1 VKLRESLRVLR
12 PAVMP
17 GVYLLFTLAVF
28 WPLWTPIE
36 GGRGSWRFDPR
47 YEYWGDLVFQARTL
61 MDGVIGMWNPHDRG
75 GFPLYGDP
83 QPGLLYPPNWPI
95 WIWGLVADGVPYLA
109 ITVKILAH
117 WLFGAVGM
125 HLLLR
130 RLKVAE
136 PGCYVGGIIF
146 GWSCPKMRYGGSALN
161 WSLAWIPWVLLAAHW
176 FAERPSK
183 RRGVVLGTT
192 VAMLLLAGAPA
203 VMLYMLVI
211 AVPFGLYAL
220 RGRLRASLGAIAF
233 SAGVAALWLAPL
245 VVSNLEQLPAS
256 VRQTRDFAFVAG
268 SAFTPGHV
276 ISFLVP
282 RASGENVY
290 FGLLPLLAAGAV
302 VAALRPRALVLL
314 GVAAAG
320 VALALGEHA
329 GVMPAVASSFKPFA
343 LFRQAHRYMFITS
356 TAMAVL
362 AGLGVGYLIAVA
374 GEERARL
381 ARRLTWVASAV
392 TFAVGMALLVA
403 YVMTDRVTHPK
414 VDAFGLAFLSCAAGT
429 WLVRALLTAGEARRA
444 LVAWLVVVLVALDLW
459 TASSHLVKNGFTP
472 PPVMRHD
479 VLATELPGLETE
491 WRVYDYGL
499 IDYRPGTRLGIRDF
513 GGYEDDPLG
522 LSRYTEFLGAA
533 KRNLRLFGHANVRW
547 ITVDPKRQP
556 PIRPPADW
564 KAQAPNVFEVP
575 EVAPAVFYVPRPVR
589 VGSPGEALQKLAAMV
604 PGQTAV
610 VEGQAPEGP
619 AGAGPVAGRLVTLE
633 PNRLVAEI
641 ETPGPGLVVVSEAY
655 FPAWQATVNGEP
667 VELVPANAMFRGVP
681 VAGAGVQRIE
691 MQLSPFR
698 FWGLLPLYLAA
709 MLLLALAISPGWERL
724 RGLRRPRTST
734 PPRSGPPTA

>member
-1 VKLRESLRVLR
+1 MLR
-12 PAVMP
+12 PALMP
-17 GVYLLFTLAVF
+17 AAYLLFTLAVF

-36 GGRGSWRFDPR
+36 GGRGFWRFDPR

-61 MDGVIGMWNPHDRG
+61 MDGVVGMWNPYDRG
-75 GFPLYGDP
+75 GLPLYGDP
-83 QPGLLYPPNWPI
+83 QPGFLYPPNWPI
-95 WIWGLVADGVPYLA
+95 WIWGLLADGVPHVA

-117 WLFGAVGM
+117 WVFGAAGM
-125 HLLLR
+125 HLFLR
-130 RLKVAE
+130 RLRVAE

-203 VMLYMLVI
+203 VVLYMLVI
-211 AVPFGLYAL
+211 AVPFGLFAL
-220 RGRLRASLGAIAF
+220 RGRIRASLGAIAVA
-233 SAGVAALWLAPL
+233 AGVAALWLAPL
-245 VVSNLEQLPAS
+245 VISNLEQLPAS
-256 VRQTRDFAFVAG
+256 VRQTRDLAFVAG

-302 VAALRPRALVLL
+302 VAALRPRALVFL

-320 VALALGEHA
+320 IALALGEHA
-329 GVMPAVASSFKPFA
+329 GVMPSVASSIKPFA
-343 LFRQAHRYMFITS
+343 LFRQAHRYLFITS
-356 TAMAVL
+356 TAVAVL
-362 AGLGVGYLIAVA
+362 AGLGVGYLIAAA

-381 ARRLTWVASAV
+381 ARRLTWVAAAV
-392 TFAVGMALLVA
+392 TFAIGMAYLVA

-414 VDAFGLAFLSCAAGT
+414 MDALGLAFLSCAAGT
-429 WLVRALLTAGEARRA
+429 WLLRALLTASEARRA
-444 LVAWLVVVLVALDLW
+444 LVGWLVVVLVGLDLW
-459 TASSHLVKNGFTP
+459 TASSHLVRVGFTP

-522 LSRYTEFLGAA
+522 LSRYAELLRAA
-533 KRNLRLFGHANVRW
+533 KRNPRMFGHANVRW
-547 ITVDPKRQP
+547 ITVDPERRP
-556 PIRPPADW
+556 PIRPPGDW
-564 KAQAPNVFEVP
+564 KTQAPNVFEVP

-589 VGSPGEALQKLAAMV
+589 VGSPGEGLQKLAGMV
-604 PGQTAV
+604 PGQGAV
-610 VEGQAPEGP
+610 VEGQAPRGP
-619 AGAGPVAGRLVTLE
+619 AGAEPTRGRIVTLE

-655 FPAWQATVNGEP
+655 FPAWRVTVNGEP
-667 VELVPANAMFRGVP
+667 ARVVPANVMFRGVP
-681 VAGAGVQRIE
+681 VTGAGVHRIE
-691 MQLSPFR
+691 MHLQPFR
-698 FWGLLPLYLAA
+698 FWGLLPLYLVA
-709 MLLLALAISPGWERL
+709 MLLFALAILPTGPAWDRL